1 MKEKFFCF
9 LRRFGLDKLLLK
21 LLEKLV
27 ILLIKWLASGLES
40 LISFLDGLHNS
51 RNG

>member
-1 MKEKFFCF
+1 MKEKFFYF

-21 LLEKLV
+21 LLEKLA
-27 ILLIKWLASGLES
+27 ILLIKWLASGVEAL
-40 LISFLDGLHNS
+40 LSFLDGLHNS